1 MAPRWRLSFSNRKH
15 ELEDPASSPRFAAG
29 VLAFHVANGHLRGG
43 ANVQP
48 RCADDEVSSIGW
60 VDGER
65 ALILEIDVPRSEVRK
80 LRISGPS
87 GLAWALFDPGT
98 DADWRPRASASAVGF
113 AAGTSQVKLRPGV
126 WALVLF
132 HDPEEVRAGSAEIVF
147 EIGRA

>member
-48 RCADDEVSSIGW
+48 RCADDEQLIEREARRIGLDEVSSIGW

-65 ALILEIDVPRSEVRK
+65 ALILELDVSRSEVRK
-80 LRISGPS
+80 LRICGPS
-87 GLAWALFDPGT
+87 GLARALINPST
-98 DADWRPRASASAVGF
+98 AEDWRP
-113 AAGTSQVKLRPGV
+113 P
-126 WALVLF
+126 
-132 HDPEEVRAGSAEIVF
+132 
-147 EIGRA
+147 